1 MDDLTSQNDGAALDL
16 ASRLTQDHHQSLK
29 LWLRMLSCT
38 VRIENEIR
46 SRLRTTFD
54 ITLPRFD
61 LMAQLERYPDG
72 LRMGELSK
80 RMMVTGGNITGITDQ
95 LEQEALVVRVPD
107 PEGPAAPT
115 SRQADPRGPYR
126 LRQDGGGARGA
137 GSPTCCKDMSPDD
150 KGPAHRAALANETA
164 PSKRIRNTMRYL
176 PGQAQQLPGNRGALA
191 SYQASHFRF
200 EVERRASPR

>member
-1 MDDLTSQNDGAALDL
+1 MQDRDIDQDPQPDGAPVFDL

-46 SRLRTTFD
+46 SRLRTTFG

-61 LMAQLERYPDG
+61 LMAQLERHPHG

-95 LEQEALVVRVPD
+95 LELEKLVARVPD
-107 PEGPAAPT
+107 PKDRRAYSVMLTPAGRRAFAEMAKVHEGWIAE
-115 SRQADPRGPYR
+115 
-126 LRQDGGGARGA
+126 LL
-137 GSPTCCKDMSPDD
+137 KDISGDD
-150 KGPAHRAALANETA
+150 KGTLIDLLSQMKQHLNAAGE
-164 PSKRIRNTMRYL
+164 
-176 PGQAQQLPGNRGALA
+176 Q
-191 SYQASHFRF
+191 
-200 EVERRASPR
+200 

>member
-1 MDDLTSQNDGAALDL
+1 MDDTNPENDGAVLDL

-61 LMAQLERYPDG
+61 LMAQLERHPDG

-107 PEGPAAPT
+107 PKDRRAYSVKLTREGHIAFAKMAAVHEEWI
-115 SRQADPRGPYR
+115 ADLLKG
-126 LRQDGGGARGA
+126 L
-137 GSPTCCKDMSPDD
+137 SPED
-150 KGPAHRAALANETA
+150 KGQLIALL
-164 PSKRIRNTMRYL
+164 SQMKQHL
-176 PGQAQQLPGNRGALA
+176 Q
-191 SYQASHFRF
+191 
-200 EVERRASPR
+200 